1 MGSISLHTFVLPQ
14 PLRRPHGTAMPYL
27 VSVSG
32 GGGVG
37 LGVQDSSGLSLKVLA
52 GNCCLLG
59 SPPMSQSQLL
69 NHLLWLVPLGKGRPG
84 IQEATC
90 PEHVRWPLQPPPA
103 NTQPCLWFPVSLHSP
118 GRGGVANLCCVVEAG
133 SKTVGRPEI

>member
-1 MGSISLHTFVLPQ
+1 
-14 PLRRPHGTAMPYL
+14 MPYL
-27 VSVSG
+27 VSVTRGGLVSG
-32 GGGVG
+32 GGGRGGGVG

-52 GNCCLLG
+52 GNCCLPG

-90 PEHVRWPLQPPPA
+90 PNSEMASSAPSRQSPA
-103 NTQPCLWFPVSLHSP
+103 LSLVSCQSALP
-118 GRGGVANLCCVVEAG
+118 REGRGG
-133 SKTVGRPEI
+133 